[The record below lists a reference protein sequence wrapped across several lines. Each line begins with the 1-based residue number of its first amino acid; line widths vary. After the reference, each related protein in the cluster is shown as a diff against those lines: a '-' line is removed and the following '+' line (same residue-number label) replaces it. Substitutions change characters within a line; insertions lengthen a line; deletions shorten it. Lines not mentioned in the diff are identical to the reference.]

1 MKRIPN
7 ASLKPFNSFSV
18 EARAGQLLVLE
29 TEDDLR
35 ALVTE
40 HAFDPDRD
48 LILGSGSNILFAG
61 DIEGTVIL
69 NRITGKRVIED
80 SSGDALLEACGG
92 ENWHQ
97 LVLWSLDQ
105 GLSGIENLSLIPGL
119 AGAAPMQNIG
129 AYGVELADVLD
140 SVQALNLKSG
150 EFHEFKNRDCH
161 FAYRNSRFKSN
172 DARQYLITGIRLRL
186 QRKFIPKLSYQGL
199 GEELT
204 SMGIKMPTARQVSEA
219 VIRIRQRKL
228 PDPMVNGNAGS
239 FFKNPVV
246 SRFTADLLKKEYGEL
261 PVYPAG
267 DEVKLSAAWMIEHCG
282 WKGRSLGQAAVS
294 KQHALVL
301 INKGNASG
309 HEILALADAI
319 REAVQDRFG
328 IELQPE
334 PLIIQSKPGIRGKN
348 RERSPITP

>member
-29 TEDDLR
+29 TEDDLQ

-61 DIEGTVIL
+61 DVEGTVVL
-69 NRITGKRVIED
+69 NRMTGKRIVDD
-80 SSGDALLEACGG
+80 SDDIALLEACGG

-140 SVQALNLKSG
+140 SVQALDLKSG
-150 EFHEFKNRDCH
+150 ELREFQNQDCY
-161 FAYRNSRFKSN
+161 FGYRNSRFKSS
-172 DARQYLITGIRLRL
+172 DAGRYLINRIRLRL

-199 GEELT
+199 GDELT
-204 SMGIKMPTARQVSEA
+204 TMGIITPTARQVSEA

-228 PDPMVNGNAGS
+228 PDPKVNGNAGS

-246 SRFTADLLKKEYGEL
+246 SRTAADLLQKEYGKL
-261 PVYPAG
+261 PVYPTG

-282 WKGRSLGQAAVS
+282 WKGRSFGRAAVS
-294 KQHALVL
+294 ELHALVL
-301 INKGNASG
+301 VNKDNASG
-309 HEILALADAI
+309 REILALSDAI
-319 REAVQDRFG
+319 RESVRERFG

-334 PLIIQSKPGIRGKN
+334 PLIIQS
-348 RERSPITP
+348 